1 MEGGSVPMPSS
12 IRSPGAH
19 GSRPVKCVNWLFT
32 VGFCLLATNE
42 RTPRQ
47 EKVGPSAQSCKS
59 LSSELVCLPISPNAI
74 FLLLHYYL
82 LKSEVVYTH

>member
-32 VGFCLLATNE
+32 VGFCLLATTNE
-42 RTPRQ
+42 RPGKRRSDQ
-47 EKVGPSAQSCKS
+47 VPS
-59 LSSELVCLPISPNAI
+59 LVRVYPSELVCLPISPNAI

-82 LKSEVVYTH
+82 LKSEVVYTN